1 MRPFRSLIGIAVFP
15 PKYINMTFTNRN
27 LHNLSLVTHKFKIED
42 RRRKVATLLAQ
53 AMTETEIAHELK
65 RSIYYRQSTKG
76 YRK

>member
-1 MRPFRSLIGIAVFP
+1 MNETIQVSDWYRRLP

-53 AMTETEIAHELK
+53 AMTETEIAPELK
-65 RSIYYRQSTKG
+65 RSIYYRQ
-76 YRK
+76 R